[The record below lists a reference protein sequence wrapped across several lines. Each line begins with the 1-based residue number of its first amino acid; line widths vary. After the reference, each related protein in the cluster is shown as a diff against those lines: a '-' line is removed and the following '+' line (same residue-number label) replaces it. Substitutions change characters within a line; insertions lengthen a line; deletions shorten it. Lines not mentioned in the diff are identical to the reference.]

1 VNAAASAA
9 NVTLLFTDVEGSS
22 RLWEREPERMAAA
35 MARHDALARDAV
47 ERHGGLVVK
56 TTGDGVLSVFDR
68 AIDALRAGLDFELAL
83 VDPRATG
90 GIALAVRCGMHAGAA
105 ERRDNDYFGSTVNRA
120 ARIMGAAHGGQI
132 LISQAAVESIRE
144 QLPAGVT
151 LRDLGRVR
159 LRDLASPEH
168 VYQAVHPE
176 LRRDFP
182 ALRSLESTPNNLPQ
196 QVTSFVGR
204 ELSQVEVRKLLA
216 KAPLLTLLG
225 MGGLGKT
232 RLSLQVAAD
241 VLDEFPDGVWLVEL
255 APVADARLV
264 PQAVA
269 SVLGV
274 VEEAGRPV
282 VEALVKFVRDREL
295 LVILDNCEHLVRACA
310 DLAKELLA
318 AGSRIK
324 LLASSREHLHVPGE
338 VTYSVPGL
346 AVPDAR
352 APFAEGAL
360 LQSEAVR
367 LFVDRA
373 QAVQPEFALNARN
386 AQAIVEICR
395 RLDGIPLAL
404 ELAAARVR
412 SLAVEAIAERLHDRF
427 KLLTRG
433 SRTNLPRQQTL
444 RALIDWSFDL
454 LDGPEQAVF
463 SRLSVFPGGF
473 TLDAAEAVVAGD
485 PIAAD
490 DVLDLVTALIDKS
503 LVELDAGGSRYRM
516 LETVRQ
522 YAQEK
527 MAASDGADAVR
538 TRHLE
543 FFLTL
548 ATEAHPQ
555 LWGKDQ
561 GKWLARLDLER
572 ENFLAA
578 LAWCDRAP
586 HGAAQG
592 LRFAEMLQLYWLP
605 RGLIELGYW
614 NTLEALARPGAQRR
628 DYSRSGALYAAAQLA
643 LFMGAYENSKRHGE
657 EGLAIAQ
664 ELGAEGRAAAT
675 RLVLGA
681 ACEAMGDRTAAEEH
695 FEASAALARRMGH
708 KDRLSFA
715 LNSLAGLHA
724 ETNDLAKA
732 EPLFEEA
739 LALAREVDDQESVAI
754 GIANLARVVI
764 ERGDAERARA
774 LLSEGAA
781 IARDIG
787 STRAGQNV
795 VEVSAGLAVLRRE
808 WASAAR
814 FSGAVQAL
822 MEEIGLHRTPAD
834 DTFFAAQMARAR
846 AALGDAGFDVAEAA
860 GKSLP
865 YGQALDEALAWLSR

>member
-204 ELSQVEVRKLLA
+204 EMSQVEVRKLLA

-352 APFAEGAL
+352 APFAAGA

-427 KLLTRG
+427 NLLTRG

-454 LDGPEQAVF
+454 LDAPEKAVF
-463 SRLSVFPGGF
+463 ERLSAFAGGF
-473 TLDAAEAVVAGD
+473 TLEAAEAVAQGGA
-485 PIAAD
+485 IRHE
-490 DVLDLVTALIDKS
+490 DVLDLVSALVDKS
-503 LVELDAGGSRYRM
+503 LVELDAGGTRYRM
-516 LETVRQ
+516 LETVRE
-522 YAQEK
+522 YAQQRLV
-527 MAASDGADAVR
+527 AAEDADAVR
-538 TRHLE
+538 TRHLDHY
-543 FFLTL
+543 L
-548 ATEAHPQ
+548 ALAIEAHPQ
-555 LWGKDQ
+555 LWGREQ
-561 GKWLARLDLER
+561 GKWLSRLDLER

-578 LAWCDRAP
+578 HAWCERAP
-586 HGAAQG
+586 AGAAKG
-592 LRFAEMLQLYWLP
+592 LRLAETLQLYWLP
-605 RGLIELGYW
+605 RGLIELGYRV
-614 NTLEALARPGAQRR
+614 TLEALARPGAQAR
-628 DYSRSGALYAAAQLA
+628 DYERSGALYAAAQLA
-643 LFMGAYENSKRHGE
+643 WFMGAFAASRQHGE
-657 EGLAIAQ
+657 EAVAIA
-664 ELGAEGRAAAT
+664 EEIKAVVRAAAAY
-675 RLVLGA
+675 LILGY
-681 ACEAMGDRTAAEEH
+681 ACEALGDRAAAGSH
-695 FEASAALARRMGH
+695 FRASAALAREMGD
-708 KDRLSFA
+708 KARLSFA
-715 LNSLAGLHA
+715 LNALAGHYS
-724 ETNDLAKA
+724 EVSDLDAA
-732 EPLFEEA
+732 EPLFEES
-739 LALAREVDDQESVAI
+739 LSLARDVDDPESVAI
-754 GIANLARVVI
+754 SGANLARLLV
-764 ERGDAERARA
+764 ERGDAERARV
-774 LLSEGAA
+774 LLAEAAA

-787 STRAGQNV
+787 SMRCAHDAI
-795 VEVSAGLAVLRRE
+795 EVSVGLAVLCGQ
-808 WASAAR
+808 WADAAR
-814 FSGAVQAL
+814 FAGAVQAL
-822 MEEIGLHRTPAD
+822 MEEIGLHRTPGD
-834 DTFFAAQMARAR
+834 DAFFAAQMARAR

-865 YGQALDEALAWLSR
+865 YGQALDEVLAWLSR